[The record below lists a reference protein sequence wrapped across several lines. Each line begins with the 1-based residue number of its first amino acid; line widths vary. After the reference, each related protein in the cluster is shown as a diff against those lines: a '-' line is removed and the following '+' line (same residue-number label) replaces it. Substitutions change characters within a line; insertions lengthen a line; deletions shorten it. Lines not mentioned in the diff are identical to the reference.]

1 MTFKLFARTCALSI
15 LLSFL
20 LNYQAAAEELLTVAW
35 RTKPPYQY
43 LENGMEKG
51 PLLERAR
58 QVFTQAQIRSQ
69 FIDEPGNRIWS
80 NFSSGVKNYCSFDWY
95 RIPERESLVQFS
107 RPFNRSPPYTVLAS
121 PAAAKQVSAHRSLNS
136 LLADP
141 SLTLGMIDAAS
152 YGPELDGMIRQ
163 GKNRIERSMVLPM
176 ILARMVG
183 ANRASYMF
191 IDRTDWEYLKASEEN
206 LYQGQLFELEG
217 VPAGL
222 DSYIVCS
229 KDVAPEQM
237 LRINAAIQKIWPA
250 KKEELLANSAPSKPK
265 NRKNN

>member
-1 MTFKLFARTCALSI
+1 MTFKLFARTCAILILFSCQLSC
-15 LLSFL
+15 
-20 LNYQAAAEELLTVAW
+20 QAKAEELLTVAW
-35 RTKPPYQY
+35 RIKPPYQY
-43 LENGMEKG
+43 LENGQEKG
-51 PLLERAR
+51 QLLERAR
-58 QVFTQAQIRSQ
+58 LIFAQAQIRSQ
-69 FIDEPGNRIWS
+69 FIDAPGNRIWS
-80 NFSSGVKNYCSFDWY
+80 NFSSGIKNYCSFDWY

-121 PAAAKQVSAHRSLNS
+121 PAATKKISAHRSLGS

-141 SLTLGMIDAAS
+141 TLTLGMVDAAS

-191 IDRTDWEYLKASEEN
+191 IDRNDWEYLKATQDH

-217 VPAGL
+217 MPAGL
-222 DSYIVCS
+222 DSYVVCS
-229 KDVAPEQM
+229 KDVAPEKM
-237 LRINAAIQKIWPA
+237 LRINAALQKIGNS
-250 KKEELLANSAPSKPK
+250 KKEELLASSAQIKPK
-265 NRKNN
+265 TRKNN